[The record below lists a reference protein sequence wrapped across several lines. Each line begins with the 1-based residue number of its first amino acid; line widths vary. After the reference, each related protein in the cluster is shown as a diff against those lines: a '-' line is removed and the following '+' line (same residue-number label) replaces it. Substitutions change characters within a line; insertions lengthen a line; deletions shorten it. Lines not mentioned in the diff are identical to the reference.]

1 MDICKKPL
9 RILTLAL
16 MLSGLT
22 PAMAAG
28 LANVSIKA
36 EGQALRLQL
45 DVPAG
50 TLHSGLQIQDS
61 TEVVLL
67 LKDIDTAALNAQLA
81 KLAAHPFIKRIDTL
95 LPSQGLTPLRIEF
108 TRPVKVLDEKLVSTL
123 DKRSRWEM
131 VFAPD
136 AKRVL
141 PPKPALEQML
151 VVNREGRADLRLVGS
166 ATLEAAM
173 SFDSDGRQV
182 VLELAGISRKS
193 LERVIAATDLTRNP
207 LLKKMAA
214 LDGENGSSRL
224 VVTLAADADVV
235 AGDGVVS
242 GGKGEILVSF
252 VPDAPAGE
260 QAARLSAMQVAES
273 AGALSVFA
281 DNLDGRTFS
290 AFTLDKPPRLVVDV
304 LGARAEDIKP
314 LLPRISSQ
322 SDTLRGVRLEETRL
336 GSARV
341 IFDLQRPQSLLASGL
356 QTQGNR
362 WIVSLNGKGH
372 IPGDQG
378 ANALA
383 AFAGEPVSLELRQR
397 QDAADL
403 QRPKM
408 LIKPVVLSGQAGQP
422 RAANPALVQSGLPQ
436 LFERA
441 LENDPK
447 YLSAKTDFL
456 ISAEGVPQARAALLP
471 TAVIDLS
478 RSMAHQKITEAP
490 NKAFPTG
497 STSYPSSSWS
507 LTISQPVLKMPA
519 IFKLDQAELAV
530 EQAKLNV
537 VAAEQDLLLRTASS
551 YLALLAALDG
561 VELSSAEREA
571 TQKQYELAKS
581 RLENGLGT
589 IAQVHDTESRYS
601 LSRAREIE
609 ARNRLQDARSALK
622 EIVGSDVAAL
632 LPFKAHF
639 DPAMPQP
646 ANPEAWVDAAVSQN
660 IALQSR
666 KLAEQIAGLEIQRQK
681 GGYYPTLA
689 LVGTANG
696 QASKGSFYGGGQ
708 RQQNTEL
715 ALKLSMP
722 AFEGGMTNSLVR
734 EAGVRLEKAMLEREQ
749 EERKTERA
757 ARAAYQSVE
766 TSASMLE
773 ALRKAVI
780 AQDSALQT
788 RQEGYKAGVASV
800 VAVADAYRLYYS
812 ARRDYL
818 QARYDYLVNR
828 LKLKQAVGALSRD
841 DLTDLADLM
850 Q

>member
-1 MDICKKPL
+1 M
-9 RILTLAL
+9 AL
-16 MLSGLT
+16 MLSGMM

-28 LANVSIKA
+28 VANVSIQP
-36 EGQALRLQL
+36 EGDALRLRL

-50 TLHSGLQIQDS
+50 TLQSGLQIQDS

-67 LKDIDTAALNAQLA
+67 LKDIDNAALKTTLA
-81 KLAAHPFIKRIDTL
+81 GLARHPFIKRIDTL
-95 LPSQGLTPLRIEF
+95 LPQQGMTPLRIEF
-108 TRPVKVLDEKLVSTL
+108 VRPVKVLDEKLVSAA
-123 DKRSRWEM
+123 DRRSRWEM

-136 AKRVL
+136 AKRTL
-141 PPKPALEQML
+141 PPKPALEQLL
-151 VVNREGRADLRLVGS
+151 VINREGRADLRLVGS
-166 ATLEAAM
+166 ATLEAGM

-182 VLELAGISRKS
+182 VFELPGISRKS
-193 LERVIAATDLTRNP
+193 LEKVIAATDLSHNP

-214 LDGENGSSRL
+214 ADAGPGASRL
-224 VVTLAADADVV
+224 LLTLAADADVV

-252 VPDAPAGE
+252 VPDAAAEE
-260 QAARLSAMQVAES
+260 QAGRLAALQVAEA
-273 AGALSVFA
+273 AGTVSVFA
-281 DNLDGRTFS
+281 DNPDQRRIS
-290 AFTLDKPPRLVVDV
+290 AFTLDKPPRLIVDV

-314 LLPRISSQ
+314 LLPRIGSQ
-322 SDTLRGVRLEETRL
+322 SEAFRGVRVEETRL

-372 IPGDQG
+372 VPGGQG
-378 ANALA
+378 AAALA
-383 AFAGEPVSLELRQR
+383 ALASEPVSLELRQR

-403 QRPKM
+403 QRPTM
-408 LIKPVVLSGQAGQP
+408 LIKPVVLSGQASP
-422 RAANPALVQSGLPQ
+422 ARAANPALVQSGLVS

-447 YLSAKTDFL
+447 YLSAKSDFL
-456 ISAEGVPQARAALLP
+456 ISAEAVPQARAALLP
-471 TAVIDLS
+471 TAIVDAS
-478 RSMAHQKITEAP
+478 RSMSHQKITEAP

-497 STSYPSSSWS
+497 STSYPSSNWS
-507 LTISQPVLKMPA
+507 LTISQPVLKLPA
-519 IFKLDQAELAV
+519 IYKLDQASLGV

-537 VAAEQDLLLRTASS
+537 VAAEQDLILRVSS
-551 YLALLAALDG
+551 AYLGLLAALDG
-561 VELSSAEREA
+561 VELGSAEREA

-581 RLENGLGT
+581 RLDNGLGT

-601 LSRAREIE
+601 LARAREIE

-696 QASKGSFYGGGQ
+696 QSTKGSFYGGGQ
-708 RQQNTEL
+708 KQQNTEL

-734 EAGVRLEKAMLEREQ
+734 EAGLRLEKTMLEREQ

-788 RQEGYKAGVASV
+788 RQEGFKAGVASV

-828 LKLKQAVGALSRD
+828 LKLKQAVGVLGRN
-841 DLTDLADLM
+841 DLADLNDLM